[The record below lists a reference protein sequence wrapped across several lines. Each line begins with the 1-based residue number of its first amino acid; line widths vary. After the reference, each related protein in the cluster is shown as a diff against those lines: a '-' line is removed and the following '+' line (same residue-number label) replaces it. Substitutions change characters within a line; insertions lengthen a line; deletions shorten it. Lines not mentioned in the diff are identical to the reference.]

1 MINVNIFLIT
11 LKLQTLSFLI
21 VSKSVGDLFNDGIYD
36 THIHL
41 WGVPILEWEPPP
53 KSDLVEAKSVMS
65 SPPVVF
71 KSTPTIKDVV
81 NVLSSKDD
89 HHNGFPVVDSDNG
102 KFIGLIL
109 RSHLL
114 LLLKNKKFMDP
125 RRPHRYLS
133 TLRYVLITI
142 LYC

>member
-1 MINVNIFLIT
+1 MLTNKNGEKIPTEEKVRHMSI
-11 LKLQTLSFLI
+11 KELQTLLRKYGREDVLAHAI
-21 VSKSVGDLFNDGIYD
+21 
-36 THIHL
+36 
-41 WGVPILEWEPPP
+41 E

-71 KSTPTIKDVV
+71 KSTPTIRDVV
-81 NVLSSKDD
+81 NVLSSKED

-125 RRPHRYLS
+125 RRPHR
-133 TLRYVLITI
+133 
-142 LYC
+142 